1 MLTSSSSS
9 PYISDPSDPNSGPS
23 GYDDNQL
30 IALIRFH
37 SIDIIIGGISSFLC
51 ALTLLI
57 FISSKQFFLHNK
69 LLALLALADLFTS
82 IGVLDLGLMRKGLF
96 TTVMET
102 SRVPIETSWT
112 CAGKPFV
119 YLRLLGALIPP
130 GIVFW
135 ISIERFV
142 AVYASDFYRKHIIK
156 HQNIPSLAILIYTI
170 IAVTTAYTIAWL
182 NRNKGAVEAYCGR
195 KVAFTKSY
203 TTYVY
208 LADVLGFVIALLVNC
223 ITLCRLGHLYS
234 QRENRFEVKK
244 QVRRIHYLLL
254 ISIMSTLTVAIPNGI
269 SLVSAWFG
277 RLNIALSDPANWM
290 IAAKCSVNLFIYLV
304 LKADF
309 RQRVYEI
316 LGCLSVDDWQDKGRV
331 LGDTA
336 RNGGGGRNN
345 GVNNAGFVKRRDQLP
360 KQPNKNSNNN
370 MHLNNLGKSITN
382 ADNLV
387 SDSLINPKE
396 KQKSEHVRKAWTT
409 NSKFHF
415 DSLDHI

>member
-1 MLTSSSSS
+1 MITSSSSS

-156 HQNIPSLAILIYTI
+156 QLRFLK
-170 IAVTTAYTIAWL
+170 L
-182 NRNKGAVEAYCGR
+182 N
-195 KVAFTKSY
+195 
-203 TTYVY
+203 
-208 LADVLGFVIALLVNC
+208 
-223 ITLCRLGHLYS
+223 
-234 QRENRFEVKK
+234 
-244 QVRRIHYLLL
+244 
-254 ISIMSTLTVAIPNGI
+254 
-269 SLVSAWFG
+269 FG
-277 RLNIALSDPANWM
+277 
-290 IAAKCSVNLFIYLV
+290 K
-304 LKADF
+304 
-309 RQRVYEI
+309 
-316 LGCLSVDDWQDKGRV
+316 
-331 LGDTA
+331 
-336 RNGGGGRNN
+336 
-345 GVNNAGFVKRRDQLP
+345 
-360 KQPNKNSNNN
+360 
-370 MHLNNLGKSITN
+370 
-382 ADNLV
+382 DN
-387 SDSLINPKE
+387 
-396 KQKSEHVRKAWTT
+396 QG
-409 NSKFHF
+409 
-415 DSLDHI
+415 